1 MIQASRIYAIESG
14 RMQFPPVQI
23 GSHGIQPFNLR
34 SYVTTVSPVPLFYI
48 YIYIFSIARKE
59 KTKSNFV
66 FANLRKQC
74 SFRQIFTPL
83 PLMARNVLAEAS
95 EHIIEG
101 GNREAPAPPK
111 EQSKHRESIRGVAMA
126 PSVISAARASRSTI
140 LTLRPRC
147 DAYSHRFSIVWHIL
161 LSPFVSYIGK
171 AMDRNRLFNQDL
183 VPDMFCLQFGIS
195 DR

>member
-1 MIQASRIYAIESG
+1 
-14 RMQFPPVQI
+14 
-23 GSHGIQPFNLR
+23 
-34 SYVTTVSPVPLFYI
+34 
-48 YIYIFSIARKE
+48 
-59 KTKSNFV
+59 
-66 FANLRKQC
+66 
-74 SFRQIFTPL
+74 
-83 PLMARNVLAEAS
+83 MARNVLAEAS

-195 DR
+195 DRWQPDFVVDLGGSLDSSPAPSPSRKNRNQFRSMPWGTFWMRDTDI